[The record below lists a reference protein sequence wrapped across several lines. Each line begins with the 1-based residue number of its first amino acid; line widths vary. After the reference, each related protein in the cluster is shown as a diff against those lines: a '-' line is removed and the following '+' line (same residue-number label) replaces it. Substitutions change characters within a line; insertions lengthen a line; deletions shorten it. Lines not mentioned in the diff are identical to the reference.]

1 MYWHMRCPSSLY
13 VLCMPAVPFC
23 VAFSDGHCYN
33 SLYAQNE
40 KEMIDMTETERETK
54 KENKDRPRSGRGTSW
69 IRQQFGRGLTY
80 FIVVAAGIMFYF
92 ALLRATN
99 LTDVLWTVVD
109 VLKPILYGLIIA
121 YLLNPIVKQVDRHL
135 GPALKNKMKNETKAK
150 KLSRAAGIALA
161 VVFLFFLITALIN
174 MLIPELYKSI
184 RDLVMTLPGQLNSL
198 GREFNR
204 FYANDSAIGDI
215 VKRAL
220 SEGTDM
226 LQNWLRT
233 DLLARINDLM
243 ASLTEGVI
251 SFLSEVFNA
260 LIGVIVSVYVLF
272 SKEKFVS
279 QTKKTVYA
287 VFSTRNANAILHLT
301 RKSNEIFGGFII
313 GKIIDSAIIG
323 VLCFIGI
330 SILRMP
336 YVMLVSVIVGVTN
349 VIPFF
354 GPYIGAIPSAVLIML
369 ADPLKGVY
377 FVIFIFLLQQL
388 DGNFIG
394 PKILGNSTGLSAF
407 WVIFSILLGGG
418 LFGFPGMLMGVPTFA
433 VIYYIVQTIVNRRL
447 ENKNLPT
454 QSDFYDE
461 LSYVDDSGSY
471 VGGGDAGDTRD
482 GQGSEPENGR
492 QDQK

>member
-1 MYWHMRCPSSLY
+1 MT
-13 VLCMPAVPFC
+13 
-23 VAFSDGHCYN
+23 
-33 SLYAQNE
+33 E
-40 KEMIDMTETERETK
+40 KETERE
-54 KENKDRPRSGRGTSW
+54 NKDRARSGRGSSW
-69 IRQQFGRGLTY
+69 IRQQFGRGITY
-80 FIVVAAGIMFYF
+80 FLVVAAGIMFYF

-99 LTDVLWTVVD
+99 LTDVMWTVVD
-109 VLKPILYGLIIA
+109 VLKPILYGLVIA
-121 YLLNPIVKQVDRHL
+121 YLLNPIVKQVDRYL
-135 GPALKNKMKNETKAK
+135 VPALKRKMKNDEKAEK
-150 KLSRAAGIALA
+150 FSRAAGIALA
-161 VVFLFFLITALIN
+161 VVFLLFLIAALFN

-184 RDLVMTLPGQLNSL
+184 RDLIMTLPGQLNGL
-198 GREFNR
+198 GKQLNR
-204 FYANDSAIGDI
+204 IYADDSAIGDI
-215 VKRAL
+215 IKRAL

-260 LIGVIVSVYVLF
+260 LIGIIVSVYVLF

-287 VFSTRNANAILHLT
+287 AFSSRNANAILHLT

-330 SILRMP
+330 SILKMP
-336 YVMLVSVIVGVTN
+336 YVVLVSVIVGVTN

-354 GPYIGAIPSAVLIML
+354 GPYIGAIPSALLIML

-377 FVIFIFLLQQL
+377 FIIFIFLLQQL

-433 VIYYIVQTIVNRRL
+433 VIYYIIQSIVNRRL
-447 ENKNLPT
+447 EKKDLPV
-454 QSDFYDE
+454 QSDYYDE
-461 LSYVDDSGSY
+461 LSYVDDEGTY
-471 VGGGDAGDTRD
+471 IHRD
-482 GQGSEPENGR
+482 KAPRDDGEAEEKTGP
-492 QDQK
+492 DKP

>member
-1 MYWHMRCPSSLY
+1 
-13 VLCMPAVPFC
+13 
-23 VAFSDGHCYN
+23 
-33 SLYAQNE
+33 
-40 KEMIDMTETERETK
+40 MTETEREIK
-54 KENKDRPRSGRGTSW
+54 KEDKDRPKSGRGTYW
-69 IRQQFGRGLTY
+69 IRQQFGRGVTY

-135 GPALKNKMKNETKAK
+135 GPALKKKMKDGVKAE

-198 GREFNR
+198 GQEFNK
-204 FYANDSAIGDI
+204 FYADDSTIGDI
-215 VKRAL
+215 VKQAI

-243 ASLTEGVI
+243 TSLTEGVI
-251 SFLSEVFNA
+251 SFLNEVFNA

-287 VFSTRNANAILHLT
+287 VFSNRNANAILHLT

-330 SILRMP
+330 SLLSMP

-354 GPYIGAIPSAVLIML
+354 GPYIGAIPSAILIML

-377 FVIFIFLLQQL
+377 FIIFIFLLQQL

-447 ENKNLPT
+447 EMKHLPT
-454 QSDFYDE
+454 QSDFYDRV
-461 LSYVDDSGSY
+461 SYVDDDG
-471 VGGGDAGDTRD
+471 VCVRGEDADDARD
-482 GQGSEPENGR
+482 RQESEPGNGK
-492 QDQK
+492 QDRG

>member
-13 VLCMPAVPFC
+13 VLRMPAVPFC

-135 GPALKNKMKNETKAK
+135 GPALKKKMKNETKAK

-354 GPYIGAIPSAVLIML
+354 GPFIGAIPSLLIL
-369 ADPLKGVY
+369 LFVSPLQALE
-377 FVIFIFLLQQL
+377 FLIIIVCLQQV

-394 PKILGNSTGLSAF
+394 PKILGRSIGISAL
-407 WVIFSILLGGG
+407 WVLFAVVLGAN
-418 LFGFPGMLMGVPTFA
+418 LFGLVGMVMGVPLFA
-433 VIYYIVQTIVNRRL
+433 TLYGLAGELIQWCLDRRGIDSEGVRIVREEDDL
-447 ENKNLPT
+447 EAVHIHG
-454 QSDFYDE
+454 DE
-461 LSYVDDSGSY
+461 
-471 VGGGDAGDTRD
+471 DAG
-482 GQGSEPENGR
+482 QNSEEA
-492 QDQK
+492 